1 MRFAADD
8 ALNTHALH
16 QPRDRA
22 AGQIDTLTAKLPPNL
37 RDAVDPP
44 RLLKHTPDLG
54 A

>member
-8 ALNTHALH
+8 ALNTHAIH

-22 AGQIDTLTAKLPPNL
+22 AGHIKTLTAKLPPNL
-37 RDAVDPP
+37 PDAVDPP
-44 RLLKHTPDLG
+44 GLLKHTPDLE